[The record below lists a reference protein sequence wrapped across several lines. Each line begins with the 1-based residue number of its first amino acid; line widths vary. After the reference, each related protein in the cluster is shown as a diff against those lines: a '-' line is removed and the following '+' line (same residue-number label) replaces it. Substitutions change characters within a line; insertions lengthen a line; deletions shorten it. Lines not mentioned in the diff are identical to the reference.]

1 MTQTMKKFLL
11 LLFALALL
19 VPVAMASTFS
29 VTNDLNTFTIT
40 RSDAST
46 AEVVMY
52 RTVNRS
58 AIARTHFSPTAGVL
72 QFDVG
77 ETSKTVTVE
86 ELDVNTI
93 PAFCC
98 FQSGYERKY
107 RFEVIDRG
115 GFVLAARDRD
125 IYYGTDYRCQ
135 NYYVSTS
142 IKDLVFLRQVDET
155 YYTCHIMS
163 GMHSTDYTD
172 VLVPGTYYHPFTVY
186 DSETYQTPFTVS
198 TDNLFVG
205 STNPDGLREYYTQ
218 IRNTMYATVYFFHD
232 ELAFGGYQYIQ
243 ILADN
248 ETTYDGKDPDGKVNT
263 PSNSV
268 YKACFELRDEGNG
281 TGTKV
286 KYQFF
291 PHRYDYYNQ
300 AEGNQSEIHT
310 EFPMSSS
317 RFYDQKFKNSSYRA
331 AEAGAIVLD
340 PSVRTLTMRFDANG
354 KGADTWDFQNMYARL
369 ALCDDRAP
377 MMQSI
382 RVSEGP
388 FLRGTPFAVTVIF
401 NEIVDARN
409 VVLRTNWGNL
419 TCTQDNNNWTNA
431 VTFTGNVA
439 DNVAN
444 NSTLYISGYDG
455 TIKDQAGN
463 EFVERINN
471 TFSSCTVGQSYN
483 YSITYDLDG
492 GTPAGYYPP
501 YYTYDTN
508 TFTLANPVREGY
520 TFMGWTGSNGDTPQT
535 NVTITRGSH
544 GDLYFIANWALN
556 HTITLPSETPHG
568 TVTCD
573 KTTAPV
579 GETVTLTATADA
591 GYALGT
597 LTVTNGDSPI
607 ATSAGESGTYTFE
620 MPDDDVTVFA
630 EFGLPIDSI
639 NFPDANFRNYLLSQS
654 YGSDRV
660 LTDEEIADITQIYV
674 AYKSIADL
682 TGIEHFT
689 ALTQLYCNHNQLT
702 TLDVSHNTALTSL
715 DCSSNQ
721 LSALDVS
728 HNTALTWLDCES
740 NMITAL
746 NVSNNSALESLKC
759 RSNQLTALDVSH
771 NSALTT
777 LLCGYN
783 PLGALDVTHN
793 TALELLLCNNNE
805 LTALDVSNNSAL
817 TMLQCYNNQL
827 TALDVSHNTALIQL
841 NCDNNQLGT
850 LNLSNN
856 SALILLDCR
865 DNQLTALDVSYNS
878 ALESLQCGNN
888 QLTTLDVSHNTALTT
903 LECSG
908 NQLTALDVSHNTALT
923 YLDCVSNQLTALDIS
938 HNTALTWLECYNNQI
953 NGENMAALVASLPTV
968 DVYNND
974 GRNGEFR
981 VINLDSETEQN
992 VITTTQVA
1000 TAQGKNWTVW
1010 GCIDGA
1016 WRQYDGSE
1024 PTTPGDLNG
1033 DGTVD
1038 ITDVNICINIIL
1050 ERNNDPAV
1058 RILADL
1064 SGDGT
1069 VDITDVNAIINII
1082 LAN

>member
-1 MTQTMKKFLL
+1 MKKFLL

-29 VTNDLNTFTIT
+29 VTNYLNTFTIT

-115 GFVLAARDRD
+115 GFLLAARDRD
-125 IYYGTDYRCQ
+125 IYYGSDYRCQ

-163 GMHSTDYTD
+163 GMQSTDYTD

-205 STNPDGLREYYTQ
+205 STNPEGLREYYTQ

-232 ELAFGGYQYIQ
+232 ELAYGGYQYIQ

-310 EFPMSSS
+310 EFPMSTS

-377 MMQSI
+377 MMQNI

-463 EFVERINN
+463 EFIERINN
-471 TFSSCTVGQSYN
+471 TFSSYTVGQSYN

-520 TFMGWTGSNGDTPQT
+520 TFLGWTGSNGDTPQT

-573 KTTAPV
+573 KTTASV
-579 GETVTLTATADA
+579 SETVTLTAMADA

-597 LTVTNGDSPI
+597 LSVTNGDSPI

-620 MPDDDVTVFA
+620 MPDDDVTVSA

-639 NFPDANFRNYLLSQS
+639 NFPDAKFRNYLLSQS
-654 YGSDRV
+654 YGSDGV
-660 LTDEEIADITQIYV
+660 LTDGEIAGITQIYV

-689 ALTQLYCNHNQLT
+689 ALKRLYCNHNQLT
-702 TLDVSHNTALTSL
+702 MLDVSHNTALERLDCYYNELTSLDVSQNTALTTLECYGNQITSLDVSHNTALT
-715 DCSSNQ
+715 
-721 LSALDVS
+721 
-728 HNTALTWLDCES
+728 
-740 NMITAL
+740 
-746 NVSNNSALESLKC
+746 
-759 RSNQLTALDVSH
+759 
-771 NSALTT
+771 
-777 LLCGYN
+777 
-783 PLGALDVTHN
+783 
-793 TALELLLCNNNE
+793 
-805 LTALDVSNNSAL
+805 
-817 TMLQCYNNQL
+817 MLQCY
-827 TALDVSHNTALIQL
+827 
-841 NCDNNQLGT
+841 NNQLGT

-856 SALILLDCR
+856 SALIALDC
-865 DNQLTALDVSYNS
+865 
-878 ALESLQCGNN
+878 G
-888 QLTTLDVSHNTALTT
+888 
-903 LECSG
+903 G
-908 NQLTALDVSHNTALT
+908 NQLTALDVSHNTALEELHCYYNQLT
-923 YLDCVSNQLTALDIS
+923 VLDVSHNTALEMFQCCYNQLTALDVSQNTALTYLDCGGNQLTALDVS
-938 HNTALTWLECYNNQI
+938 HNTALNTLGCYNNQI
-953 NGENMAALVASLPTV
+953 YGENMAALVGSLPTV
-968 DVYNND
+968 DVENNY
-974 GRNGEFR
+974 GQNGGFY
-981 VINLDSETEQN
+981 VIDLDSETEQN
-992 VITTTQVA
+992 VITTTQVT
-1000 TAQGKNWTVW
+1000 TARGKNWKVLGYINGLW
-1010 GCIDGA
+1010 EE
-1016 WRQYDGSE
+1016 YDGSE
-1024 PTTPGDLNG
+1024 PTIPGDLNG

-1082 LAN
+1082 LTN